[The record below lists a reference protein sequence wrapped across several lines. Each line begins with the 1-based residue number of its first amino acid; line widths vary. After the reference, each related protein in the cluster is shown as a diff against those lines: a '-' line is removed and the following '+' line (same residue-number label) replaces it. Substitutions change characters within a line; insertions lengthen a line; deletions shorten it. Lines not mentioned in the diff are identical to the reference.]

1 MNWKQLLSNKRF
13 GLENLHEARKE
24 DRTEFQRDYDRLIF
38 SAPFRRLQNK
48 TQVFPL
54 PGSIFRTQPTDT
66 QPGSFMRRAFARQ

>member
-48 TQVFPL
+48 TQGVCKTRHKSFPCREV
-54 PGSIFRTQPTDT
+54 SSYTTD
-66 QPGSFMRRAFARQ
+66 